1 MPRRWGVAHL
11 ADPKHVVIAE
21 AQLVKSLADLKR
33 RLVPG
38 AQVRL
43 TWHRFAHRATAPDF
57 IGSLR
62 TVCRA
67 QTQRVAF
74 SREGNPELS
83 WLTYP
88 RAADLRIDGPDAFT
102 ILHDGEPHMSYV
114 FEPSQPHPV

>member
-67 QTQRVAF
+67 RRSASLF
-74 SREGNPELS
+74 
-83 WLTYP
+83 
-88 RAADLRIDGPDAFT
+88 
-102 ILHDGEPHMSYV
+102 
-114 FEPSQPHPV
+114 PVKETPNFLGSHIPAPQISGSTARMRSPFCTMANRT